1 MDNVYRVLEKV
12 KTINGVMEYLDMD
25 LLYSFNIVHNIHS
38 IARSWLDSH
47 PAPSWRCLANALYLA
62 KERRALDFL
71 KSEYYKG
78 EYTRCGVFYHA
89 VAAPCRFCCITSE
102 IQGGHETR
110 AHSLTD
116 Q

>member
-1 MDNVYRVLEKV
+1 MENVTRVLRKV
-12 KTINGVMEYLDMD
+12 NNVDKVADYLHLDII
-25 LLYSFNIVHNIHS
+25 YYHVNNHESN
-38 IARSWLDSH
+38 AKSWLEHH

-62 KERRALDFL
+62 KESEALEFL

-78 EYTRCGVFYHA
+78 ECFVIELLLHIANNLY
-89 VAAPCRFCCITSE
+89 RFSYITSE

>member
-1 MDNVYRVLEKV
+1 MKAKNFDKV
-12 KTINGVMEYLDMD
+12 VEYLC
-25 LLYSFNIVHNIHS
+25 LNITLFYNENI
-38 IARSWLDSH
+38 AWSWLSSH

-62 KERRALDFL
+62 KESEALEFL

-78 EYTRCGVFYHA
+78 ECFVIELLLHIANNLY
-89 VAAPCRFCCITSE
+89 RFSYITSE